1 MNFAVELTRRLPDPL
16 LKGLLRLRL
25 NPLLRPGFD
34 WCAARMKNE
43 DSVIQR
49 GAGKGL
55 RFNPGGSNV
64 SYLLGTAEQE
74 IQEVLQLWLRPGMT
88 VYDVGANVGFI
99 TVIAASLV
107 GKRGSVCGFEPVPVL
122 ADQAVHNASLN
133 QFRQVHIHRVALSD
147 QDGEAVFQVSKNLT
161 MGRLVNRESH
171 EPDAANEL
179 VVRKRKLD
187 TLVAAEGLPAPD
199 LVKIDVEGAEAA
211 VLDGAAEILQRTRP
225 ALLIELHST
234 NRAVAERLENLSFV
248 GCLLG
253 TRGSI
258 RTGPRN
264 ATVAAVTQERAFMLN
279 PISTAWERNP

>member
-1 MNFAVELTRRLPDPL
+1 
-16 LKGLLRLRL
+16 
-25 NPLLRPGFD
+25 
-34 WCAARMKNE
+34 
-43 DSVIQR
+43 
-49 GAGKGL
+49 
-55 RFNPGGSNV
+55 
-64 SYLLGTAEQE
+64 
-74 IQEVLQLWLRPGMT
+74 
-88 VYDVGANVGFI
+88 
-99 TVIAASLV
+99 
-107 GKRGSVCGFEPVPVL
+107 
-122 ADQAVHNASLN
+122 
-133 QFRQVHIHRVALSD
+133 
-147 QDGEAVFQVSKNLT
+147 

-225 ALLIELHST
+225 GLLIELHST